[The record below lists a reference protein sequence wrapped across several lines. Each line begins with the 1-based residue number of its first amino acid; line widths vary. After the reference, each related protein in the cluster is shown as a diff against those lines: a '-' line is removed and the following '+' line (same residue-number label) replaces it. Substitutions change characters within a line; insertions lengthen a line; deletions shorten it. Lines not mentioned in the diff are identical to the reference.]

1 MKSEKNYLQ
10 NELEELLVTDLSL
23 FKFVQENTLDGLWYW
38 DLESPENEWM
48 DDSFWKLFGY
58 EPSSKKHFAS
68 EWQNMIN
75 PDDLKI
81 ALNNFEQHKKD
92 PNHPYD
98 QIVRYK
104 HKLGHTIWVRCRG
117 VIIRNKQGKAIRMLG
132 AHNDYT
138 EIILS
143 KNKLKSVLDSSLDGI
158 ICFDSVLDGKEEL
171 IDFTFTFLNQKAC
184 EILAQDYEKLIGK
197 RLSVIIPGNFIPL
210 TCLNGKTLFEEYKEV
225 VLTGVPK
232 ELEFY
237 FDHDGIKEWFKVK
250 AVKYEN
256 GFTVTFAIITKEK
269 ELESQNNLVAKG
281 MMLESISHQWRQP
294 LAQINSILFK
304 MNYLL
309 EDKSLKK
316 EIDKMEDITGFLSTT
331 IDDFLDDM
339 FTDGQKQLFSPK
351 KLLDSLS
358 NLFKVSLDE
367 KNILVS
373 NNIDEKLL
381 LNSYPSHL
389 KHILFS
395 VFQNSIE
402 AFSKQDD
409 KQIIFDSKIIDN
421 HIIIGIEDNAG
432 GFHEDNILKVFEKSF
447 TTKSYGTG
455 AGLYLSNLIISKVFK
470 GKLLVE
476 NTEYGFLTQIEIKVD
491 ENI

>member
-10 NELEELLVTDLSL
+10 NELEELLLSDFSI
-23 FKFVQENTLDGLWYW
+23 FKFIQDFTLDGLWYW
-38 DLESPENEWM
+38 DLENPENEWM
-48 DDSFWKLFGY
+48 DENFWKLFGY
-58 EPSSKKHFAS
+58 EAKTKKHFAS
-68 EWQNMIN
+68 EWQDMIH
-75 PDDLKI
+75 PDDLKT
-81 ALNNFEQHKKD
+81 ALNNFNKHKKD

-117 VIIRNKQGKAIRMLG
+117 VIIRNQKGEAIRMLG

-143 KNKLKSVLDSSLDGI
+143 KNKLKAVLDSSLDGI
-158 ICFDSVLDGKEEL
+158 MCFDAVWNDKEEL
-171 IDFTFTFLNQKAC
+171 VDFISTFSNQKAC
-184 EILAQDYEKLIGK
+184 EILLQDYDKIIGK
-197 RLSVIIPGNFIPL
+197 RLSLISPGSFIPL
-210 TCLNGKTLFEEYKEV
+210 DSLKGRTLFEEFKEV
-225 VLTGVPK
+225 VLTGASK
-232 ELEFY
+232 KLEFY
-237 FDHDGIKEWFKVK
+237 FDYDGAKECFKIKIAKH
-250 AVKYEN
+250 EN
-256 GFTVTFAIITKEK
+256 GFTATFAIITKEK

-309 EDKSLKK
+309 KDNSLKE
-316 EIDKMEDITGFLSTT
+316 EIDKLENITGFLSST
-331 IDDFLDDM
+331 IDDCLDDM
-339 FTDGQKQLFSPK
+339 FTDGQKQLFSLK
-351 KLLDSLS
+351 KLLNNLINIFKISLE
-358 NLFKVSLDE
+358 E
-367 KNILVS
+367 KNIVVY
-373 NNIDEKLL
+373 NNINEKTL

-409 KQIIFDSKIIDN
+409 RQIVFDSKIVDN
-421 HIIIGIEDNAG
+421 HIIISIEDNAG
-432 GFHEDNILKVFEKSF
+432 GFHQDKILKVFEKSF

-455 AGLYLSNLIISKVFK
+455 VGLYLSSLIISKVFK
-470 GKLLVE
+470 GKFLVE
-476 NTEYGFLTQIEIKVD
+476 NTEFGFLAQIEIKVD